1 MRLFTLLTYFIASGV
16 NKSCRRRKNESWPS
30 LLIVIFWA
38 PVLHHSVT
46 WPANTL
52 ETVHGL
58 AAFFFFLFNRDNIKF
73 ECYLQTQS
81 KCTALQLKSGNLRT
95 PTVAMDHQKHGL
107 AGFLTHWIQ
116 FKEENGFKWVEGL
129 WPWKTVPSWKWTLM
143 WSEQK
148 GGDKHSQKH
157 ESHSHTWW
165 LPWW

>member
-1 MRLFTLLTYFIASGV
+1 MNHDHHYWLWYFGLQFSTTASHDQPDLTLWKQFT
-16 NKSCRRRKNESWPS
+16 
-30 LLIVIFWA
+30 
-38 PVLHHSVT
+38 
-46 WPANTL
+46 
-52 ETVHGL
+52 
-58 AAFFFFLFNRDNIKF
+58 AAFFFFSLFNRDNIKF

-81 KCTALQLKSGNLRT
+81 KCTALQLKSSNLRT

-143 WSEQK
+143 WSEQE
-148 GGDKHSQKH
+148 GGDKHSRKH

-165 LPWW
+165 LPWWESQNKHN